1 MAPFSARQTHRLHLG
16 RISASDVCYFITF
29 VTAARKPWL
38 SDPDNRRSVLQVLCS
53 WHEHG
58 DGGALLAATVMPDH
72 VHVLCQLGCRYT
84 VGQCVGR
91 WKTEILR
98 EIHYAE
104 NWQRDF
110 WEHRLRADESWEEY
124 GLYTFL
130 NPYRARL
137 LRKHEAWP
145 GWLAPEPAKF
155 RFTAALTANGIP
167 PAEWLDWP
175 DTRFTGLSTGE

>member
-1 MAPFSARQTHRLHLG
+1 MAPFSERKTHRLHLG
-16 RISASDVCYFITF
+16 RISASEVCYFITF
-29 VTAARKPWL
+29 VTSARKPWL
-38 SDPDNRRSVLQVLCS
+38 NNPNNRQAALQVLS
-53 WHEHG
+53 AWHEQG
-58 DGGALLAATVMPDH
+58 DSGALLAATVMPDH
-72 VHVLCQLGCRYT
+72 VHVLCQLGSRYT

-110 WEHRLRADESWEEY
+110 WEHRLREDESPEDY

-137 LRKHEAWP
+137 LRKDESWP
-145 GWLAPEPAKF
+145 GWLIPEPRKF
-155 RFTAALTANGIP
+155 RFAAALTVNGIP
-167 PAEWLDWP
+167 PPEWLDWP
-175 DTRFTGLSTGE
+175 DTRFTGLSAGE